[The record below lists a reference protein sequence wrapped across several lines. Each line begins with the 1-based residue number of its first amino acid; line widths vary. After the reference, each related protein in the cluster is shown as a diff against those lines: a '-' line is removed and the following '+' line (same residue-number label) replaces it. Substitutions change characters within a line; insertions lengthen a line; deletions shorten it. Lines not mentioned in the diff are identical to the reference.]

1 MRAITTAMIDQV
13 AGRPISA
20 LTRAEQVV
28 VWALRHAT
36 AWPESRAI
44 RCSELALL
52 VGSRAADLEAAI
64 RGLARAGHGAMAAPL
79 ACRRVAPCE
88 QALLDALGAFHANR
102 PGAFA
107 AVLAALGGGDAL
119 AVECI
124 RLAAVLATSSVSL
137 APRDAAP
144 WVPQAA
150 APARW
155 VH

>member
-1 MRAITTAMIDQV
+1 VEIEPQDR

-36 AWPESRAI
+36 YWPEARAI
-44 RCSELALL
+44 RCSELSLL
-52 VGSRAADLEAAI
+52 VGSRAGDLEAAI
-64 RGLARAGHGAMAAPL
+64 RGLARAGGAAFVAPL
-79 ACRRVAPCE
+79 ACRCVAPCE
-88 QALLDALGAFHANR
+88 QALLDALGVFHANR
-102 PGAFA
+102 PGAFE

-124 RLAAVLATSSVSL
+124 RLGALLETACVSL

-144 WVPQAA
+144 WLSQAA
-150 APARW
+150 AAARW